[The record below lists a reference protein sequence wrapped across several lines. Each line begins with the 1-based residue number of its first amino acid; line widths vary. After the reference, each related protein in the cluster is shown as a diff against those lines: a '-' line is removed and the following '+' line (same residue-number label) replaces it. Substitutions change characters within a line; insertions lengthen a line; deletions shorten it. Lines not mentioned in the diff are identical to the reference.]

1 MALVVFLRGVNVGG
15 HKTFKPSVLVKD
27 LSDYDVVN
35 IGAAGTFVV
44 RKPISQSKLRAEVL
58 KRLPFEPDIM
68 ICSAKEIIDIA
79 SSDPFSGEPATPD
92 IVRFVSVLHKPLKTP
107 PELPMVLNL
116 GDNWLV
122 KIIQIRNRYIFG
134 MYRRAMKTISYLGQ
148 VEKRL
153 GVSATT
159 RNWNTISAIVKVL
172 EPQAR

>member
-44 RKPISQSKLRAEVL
+44 RRPISQSKLRAEVL

-107 PELPMVLNL
+107 PELPMVFNL

-122 KIIQIRNRYIFG
+122 KIIQIRDRYVFG
-134 MYRRAMKTISYLGQ
+134 MYRGAMKTISYLGQ

-159 RNWNTISAIVKVL
+159 RNWNTICAIVKVL